1 MSEPDLMNRLA
12 GLAPDSPLAL
22 LRAERAD
29 IARHTE
35 GAYTAVIT
43 PADPAGLRLAE
54 RAAIARD
61 VAAHNADATLT
72 AHYESLL
79 AETGHP
85 DAGAR
90 WDAIA
95 AHVAMVSATPRDASP
110 AALDRL
116 RAVGLGEGQIVAL
129 SQLVAYVSY
138 QTRVLSG
145 LKLMGAGDE

>member
-1 MSEPDLMNRLA
+1 MSEVDLMNRLA
-12 GLAPDSPLAL
+12 GLAPDAPLAL

-29 IARHTE
+29 IARHTG
-35 GAYTAVIT
+35 GAYEAVIT
-43 PADPAGLRLAE
+43 PADPAGLSLAE

-61 VAAHNADATLT
+61 VAAHNADATLVS
-72 AHYESLL
+72 HFESVL

-85 DAGAR
+85 EAGPR
-90 WDAIA
+90 WNAIA

-116 RAVGLGEGQIVAL
+116 RSVGLGERQIVAL
-129 SQLVAYVSY
+129 SQIVAYVSY

-145 LKLMGAGDE
+145 LKLMQARDE

>member
-35 GAYTAVIT
+35 GAYAAVIT
-43 PADPAGLRLAE
+43 PVDPAGLSLTE

-61 VAAHNADATLT
+61 VATHNADATLI
-72 AHYESLL
+72 AHYNSLL
-79 AETGHP
+79 AGTGQP
-85 DAGAR
+85 EAGPR

-95 AHVAMVSATPRDASP
+95 AHVAMVSVTPRDASP

-116 RAVGLGEGQIVAL
+116 RAVGLGERQIVAL
-129 SQLVAYVSY
+129 SQIVAYVSY

-145 LKLMGAGDE
+145 LKLMEAGGE